1 MILERYIHSEI
12 LSKLIWIIGLLIL
25 ILASQ
30 RFVGYLA
37 DAAEGRLPG
46 NLLFDM
52 LGMKMLSMTPK
63 LLPVALFVSVIL
75 AMSRLNRDRE
85 LTVVSSAGVAD
96 RFQIHAVLRLA
107 LVYSLLVA
115 GIAFY
120 LAPWAELRLRDLN
133 DIAKVESDVTGLRA
147 GQFKEFSRG
156 NRVVYVQKLTE
167 DRRAMG
173 NVFVQVRQPDGASVV
188 KADSARY
195 QTKATTGSRYVVFHN
210 GRRYIGAPGKLD
222 YRISHY
228 RTYGVLLEQGVK
240 EASARR
246 LEAYP
251 TSELWRLKDSSHV
264 PDRRRNW
271 YKTELQW
278 RLSYVLTSILL
289 PLLGVALCRAGGA
302 DQRYT
307 PLLIA
312 ILIYFIYSNL
322 LGISKTLMVRQELS
336 IYTGLWWVHG
346 LLAAVILVLLKEHR
360 IRFWYRRLS
369 KRARQA

>member
-1 MILERYIHSEI
+1 MILKRYIHSEI
-12 LSKLIWIIGLLIL
+12 LSKLTWIVGLLIL
-25 ILASQ
+25 ILSSQ

-37 DAAEGRLPG
+37 DAAEGHLPS

-52 LGMKMLSMTPK
+52 LGMKILSMLPD
-63 LLPVALFVSVIL
+63 LLPVALFISVIL

-85 LTVVSSAGVAD
+85 LIVVTSAGVAE
-96 RFQIHAVLRLA
+96 RFQLYAVLRFA

-133 DIAKVESDVTGLRA
+133 DMAKVESDVTGLRA
-147 GQFKEFSRG
+147 GQFKEFSQG
-156 NRVVYVQKLTE
+156 NRVVYVQKLTK
-167 DRRAMG
+167 DKRAMR
-173 NVFVQVRQPDGASVV
+173 NVFVQVQQPGGSSVL
-188 KADSARY
+188 KAGSARY
-195 QTKATTGSRYVVFHN
+195 LTKSETGSRYVVFHN
-210 GRRYIGAPGKLD
+210 GHRYVGTPGELN
-222 YRISHY
+222 YRITHY

-246 LEAYP
+246 LEAYSTP
-251 TSELWRLKDSSHV
+251 ELWRLKDSSPSPV
-264 PDRRRNW
+264 RRMW
-271 YKTELQW
+271 YHTELQW

-312 ILIYFIYSNL
+312 ILIYFIYNNL
-322 LGISKTLMVRQELS
+322 LGISKTLMVRRELS
-336 IYTGLWWVHG
+336 VYTGLWWVHG
-346 LLAAVILVLLKEHR
+346 LLAVVILILLKERR
-360 IRFWYRRLS
+360 IRFWYRQFR
-369 KRARQA
+369 KRGRPA